1 MYSIY
6 EHPVLPIPE
15 DNPVEFIFD
24 GKKVTGQK
32 GTTIAAA
39 LHRAGYV
46 VHNHSLTG
54 RNRTLQCGIGKC
66 GACEMI
72 VDGKVARICITKVD
86 NVKWVESIPESRS
99 NHLKH
104 LKESVQIKRE
114 SGSENRHTRITYK
127 TTVAIIG
134 AGPSGLAV
142 REELNKA
149 GIDNFLI
156 DNNSSIGGQFNMQT
170 HQFFFFEK
178 EKRFG
183 GQRGFEIA
191 QGLAG
196 EDMKGIFLNSVV
208 WDILDNKRLVVKN
221 INTGD
226 VFYVVADQLVVATGA
241 VPFMPPFKND
251 DVPGVYTAAVVQRM
265 MNSEL
270 TLLGKNILTI
280 GAGNI
285 GYLTS
290 YQAMQAGANI
300 KAIIEAAPKAGG
312 FPVQAN
318 RLKRL
323 GIPIITSHILLE
335 AIPNADYSGITGA
348 IIAGC
353 ENFKA
358 IPGTE
363 QVITGIDCINICTGL
378 VPDSHLFK
386 KGKEVFGRACYG
398 VGDAVRI
405 GEGTTAVLRG
415 RQCAFQIMEE
425 LGVKYNYDEYLRIS
439 REYID
444 SQQHPVKVLD
454 DPLLPGAER
463 AQAKPFVVA
472 NCLYGFACNPCTF
485 ACKHGAISKPATSSA
500 PEIDYQK
507 CMGCMECVY
516 QCPGL
521 AIFGYN
527 IARGEVFLP
536 IEYKVNEGAEVVLVN
551 DDGAKIGTGTVA
563 KILVKPNKT
572 NIARVKVAG
581 MENGTEEITQIKGFI
596 VKENY
601 PHQLDIAPLSPV
613 SDKAETYICHCE
625 DITEQELV
633 QRIGERRSLTAD
645 ELKHITRIGMGACRG
660 KRCIAR
666 AKQALRKYGIEV
678 TGEFTPRGPM
688 ANLVNL
694 GDIVNATENLRDT
707 NSSNYEYSTKENLIL
722 SNNVKHS
729 SGIEV
734 DAIIAGGGIAGSAL
748 FRYMSQAGY
757 KPLLINYEAGSSWRN
772 IAGGRP
778 AFSLPA
784 LADIANHNLEIFKDL
799 SGKQDIDFHLTHYV
813 NFAHDEATYRQLE
826 ASKAWSDA
834 YMVDKKDF
842 GKEISEF
849 FNPDIQIY
857 NHALITRN
865 CWQASPGKTLNA
877 IRTIGI
883 NSGGTLLEGVELV
896 GLEKSGKEYLAL
908 LRITNLSQRTVKI
921 AGKEISTE
929 YVLVKTPLFINALG
943 ANAGKFALKLGIE
956 TNLFPVKHQAFIT
969 KRLPLL
975 GKDGACVDMLIDR
988 RKYKGF
994 SAVYGQQLT
1003 ETGQI
1008 IGCASP
1014 VLEATRVE
1022 KNLRFSTQEFLEIVS
1037 EVFTEWFPC
1046 LKEVGFQAT
1055 WSGYYTEPRY
1065 IVDPD
1070 AGLFVGMR
1078 GHGFMLSQYIAKLY
1092 VDYLQGKPVPDYFRE
1107 MGLKGG
1113 GLSET
1118 AFK

>member
-1 MYSIY
+1 
-6 EHPVLPIPE
+6 
-15 DNPVEFIFD
+15 
-24 GKKVTGQK
+24 
-32 GTTIAAA
+32 
-39 LHRAGYV
+39 
-46 VHNHSLTG
+46 
-54 RNRTLQCGIGKC
+54 
-66 GACEMI
+66 MI
-72 VDGKVARICITKVD
+72 VDGRVARICITKVD
-86 NVKWVESIPESRS
+86 HVKKVERIREG
-99 NHLKH
+99 NANNLEHLKAETG
-104 LKESVQIKRE
+104 KEYNPA
-114 SGSENRHTRITYK
+114 SETRHTRITYK

-156 DNNSSIGGQFNMQT
+156 DNNSTIGGQFNMQT

-191 QGLAG
+191 LGLAG
-196 EDMKGIFLNSVV
+196 EDMKGIFLDSVV
-208 WDILDNKRLVVKN
+208 WDILDNKRLAIKN

-226 VFYVVADQLVVATGA
+226 IFYVIADQLVVATGA

-300 KAIIEAAPKAGG
+300 KAIVEAAPKEGG

-335 AIPNADYSGITGA
+335 AIPNADYSGVTGA
-348 IIAGC
+348 IIAKC

-363 QVITGIDCINICTGL
+363 KVITGIDCINICTGL

-415 RQCAFQIMEE
+415 RQCAFQIMDE
-425 LGVKYNYDEYLRIS
+425 LGIRYDYDEYLRIS
-439 REYID
+439 KEYLD
-444 SQQHPVKVLD
+444 SQQHPIRISEA
-454 DPLLPGAER
+454 PAEPTPER
-463 AQAKPFVVA
+463 ASAKPFVVA

-485 ACKHGAISKPATSSA
+485 ACKHGAISKCTTSSI
-500 PEIDYQK
+500 PEIDYDK

-527 IARGEVFLP
+527 PAKKQVFLP
-536 IEYKVNEGAEVVLVN
+536 IEYKVNEGAQVILV
-551 DDGAKIGTGTVA
+551 DDNGQKIGEGTVE
-563 KILVKPNKT
+563 KILLKPNRT
-572 NIARVKVAG
+572 HVARVSVTDLPG
-581 MENGTEEITQIKGFI
+581 GELTRIKGFI
-596 VKENY
+596 LKENY
-601 PHQLDIAPLSPV
+601 PQTLQIKPLAAV
-613 SDKAETYICHCE
+613 AAEGKTYICHCE
-625 DITEQELV
+625 DITEEELL
-633 QRIGERRSLTAD
+633 QLIGGRKSLTAD

-666 AKQALRKYGIEV
+666 AKQALRKYDIEV

-707 NSSNYEYSTKENLIL
+707 NSNNYEYSTKENLIL
-722 SNNVKHS
+722 NNNTQHS
-729 SGIEV
+729 TLEV
-734 DAIIAGGGIAGSAL
+734 GALIAGGGIAGSAL
-748 FRYMSQAGY
+748 FRYMSEAGY
-757 KPLLINYEAGSSWRN
+757 KPVLVNYEAGSSWRN

-778 AFSLPA
+778 AFSVPA

-799 SGKQDIDFHLTHYV
+799 SQKTEIDFHLTHYV
-813 NFAHDEATYRQLE
+813 NFAHDQATYQQLE

-834 YMVDKKDF
+834 YMVDRKDF
-842 GKEISEF
+842 QKEISEL
-849 FNPDIQIY
+849 FNPNLNIY
-857 NHALITRN
+857 SHALITRN
-865 CWQASPGKTLNA
+865 CWQASPGKTIHA
-877 IRTIGI
+877 IRNIGM
-883 NSGGTLLEGVELV
+883 NQGGTLLEGVELV
-896 GLEKSGKEYLAL
+896 GLEKTGKEYLVL
-908 LRITNLSQRTVKI
+908 LRITNLSQRPIKI
-921 AGKEISTE
+921 AGNEITTE

-943 ANAGKFALKLGIE
+943 GNAGKFALKLGIE

-969 KRLPLL
+969 KRLPLI
-975 GKDGACVDMLIDR
+975 GKNGACLDMLIDR

-1003 ETGQI
+1003 DTGQI

-1022 KNLRFSTQEFLEIVS
+1022 KNLKFSTQEFLEIVS
-1037 EVFTEWFPC
+1037 EVFTEWLPC
-1046 LKEVGFQAT
+1046 LKDVGFQAT
-1055 WSGYYTEPRY
+1055 WSGYYIEPRY
-1065 IVDPD
+1065 IVDPN

-1092 VDYLQGKPVPDYFRE
+1092 VDYLQGKPVPEYFRDL
-1107 MGLKGG
+1107 GLSGS

>member
-1 MYSIY
+1 MYKIS

-15 DNPVEFIFD
+15 DNPIEFLFD

-32 GTTIAAA
+32 GNTIAAA
-39 LHRAGYV
+39 LHRAGYI
-46 VHNHSLTG
+46 VHNHSLKG

-86 NVKWVESIPESRS
+86 HVKCVERIKDGTANNIEQLQESTLQ
-99 NHLKH
+99 NQQNK
-104 LKESVQIKRE
+104 
-114 SGSENRHTRITYK
+114 SENKHKRITYK

-149 GIDNFLI
+149 GVDNFII

-191 QGLAG
+191 KGLAG
-196 EDMKGIFLNSVV
+196 EDSKGIFLDSVV
-208 WDILDNKRLVVKN
+208 WDILDNRRLAVKN

-226 VFYVVADQLVVATGA
+226 IFYVVADQLVVATGA

-290 YQAMQAGANI
+290 YQAMQAGATI
-300 KAIIEAAPKAGG
+300 KAIVEAAPKEGG

-318 RLKRL
+318 RIKRL
-323 GIPIITSHILLE
+323 GIPIITSHLLLE
-335 AIPNADYSGITGA
+335 AIPNEDYSGVTGA
-348 IIAGC
+348 IIAKC
-353 ENFKA
+353 ENFKP

-363 QVITGIDCINICTGL
+363 QIITGIDCINICTGL
-378 VPDSHLFK
+378 VPDSHLLK

-415 RQCAFQIMEE
+415 KQCAFQIMDE
-425 LGVKYNYDEYLRIS
+425 LGVRYNYEEYLKVS

-444 SQQHPVKVLD
+444 SQQHPVKVLAQAAI
-454 DPLLPGAER
+454 PSAER
-463 AQAKPFVVA
+463 AAEKPFVVA

-485 ACKHGAISKPATSSA
+485 ACKHGAISKLTTSTT
-500 PEIDYQK
+500 PIIDYTK

-527 IARGEVFLP
+527 QSKEQVFLP
-536 IEYKVNEGAEVVLVN
+536 VEYKIEEGADVILVN
-551 DDGAKIGTGTVA
+551 DNGTKVGEGHVE
-563 KILVKPNKT
+563 KILLKPNKT
-572 NIARVKVAG
+572 NIARVKVLNNTG
-581 MENGTEEITQIKGFI
+581 EITNIKGL
-596 VKENY
+596 VLKETY
-601 PHQLDIAPLSPV
+601 PHKLDIKPLHTP
-613 SDKAETYICHCE
+613 DDHAKTYICHCE
-625 DITEQELV
+625 DITEEELL
-633 QRIGERRSLTAD
+633 QLIGSRKSLTAD

-666 AKQALRKYGIEV
+666 AKQTLRKYGIEIN
-678 TGEFTPRGPM
+678 GEFTPRGPM

-722 SNNVKHS
+722 SNNVQHS
-729 SGIEV
+729 TIEV
-734 DAIIAGGGIAGSAL
+734 GALIAGGGIAGSAL
-748 FRYMSQAGY
+748 FRYMSEAGY
-757 KPLLINYEAGSSWRN
+757 KPLLVNYEAGSSWRN

-784 LADIANHNLEIFKDL
+784 LADLANHNLEIFKDL
-799 SGKQDIDFHLTHYV
+799 SGKAEIDFHLTNYV
-813 NFAHDEATYRQLE
+813 NFAHDEQTYKQLD
-826 ASKAWSDA
+826 ASRAWSDA
-834 YMVDKKDF
+834 FMVEKKDF
-842 GKEISEF
+842 QKEVSQF
-849 FNPDIQIY
+849 FNPKLDIY
-857 NHALITRN
+857 SHALISRN
-865 CWQASPGKTLNA
+865 CWQASPGKTINA
-877 IRTIGI
+877 IRNIGI
-883 NSGGTLLEGVELV
+883 SGGGTLWEGVEVV
-896 GLEKSGKEYLAL
+896 GLEKTGMEYLVL
-908 LRITNLSQRTVKI
+908 LRITNLSQRPVKI
-921 AGKEISTE
+921 AGKEITTE
-929 YVLVKTPLFINALG
+929 YVLIKTPLFINALG

-975 GKDGACVDMLIDR
+975 GKNGACIDMLIDR

-1003 ETGQI
+1003 DTGQI

-1022 KNLRFSTQEFLEIVS
+1022 KNLKFSTQEFLEIVS

-1046 LKEVGFQAT
+1046 LKDVGFQAT

-1065 IVDPD
+1065 IIDPD

-1078 GHGFMLSQYIAKLY
+1078 GHGFMLSQYIARLY
-1092 VDYLQGKPVPDYFRE
+1092 VDYLQGKPVPDYFKE
-1107 MGLKGG
+1107 MGLKGN